1 MDVTRCDGNRA
12 TARVIMRSDF
22 VARVRIPQNPSFNE
36 RIPPPI
42 FPLPWPTK
50 PTRNPSLASRAE
62 SPRTSFDGKHDVS
75 GNLAL
80 DGRHGRLRV
89 SVTDHSGVRI
99 TVAMD
104 VGKAVAV
111 KVEKLG
117 GSDVGGCEWGP
128 LCADFFGG
136 SIETFEMSR
145 EFEQEDET

>member
-1 MDVTRCDGNRA
+1 M
-12 TARVIMRSDF
+12 
-22 VARVRIPQNPSFNE
+22 
-36 RIPPPI
+36 
-42 FPLPWPTK
+42 
-50 PTRNPSLASRAE
+50 
-62 SPRTSFDGKHDVS
+62 
-75 GNLAL
+75 
-80 DGRHGRLRV
+80 

-145 EFEQEDET
+145 DFEQEDES